1 MPRRYLRPGC
11 PSDELRDDFRLI
23 REQLGVEVGFPAEVD
38 EQAAAIASRAGRRGP
53 TPLLRTAT
61 RRDMTDV
68 EFVTVDPAGSLDLD
82 QAMHL
87 SEHGAGFRVRY
98 AIADVGAFVE
108 RGSAVEAEAWKRGV
122 TVYCPDAR
130 APLYPT
136 VISEGAASLL
146 EGQVRPAIVFVI
158 DIDGEGRRVGAAV
171 ERAVV
176 RSRAQLAY
184 GDAVIPHLETIG
196 RLRQRQARVRGSVR
210 LDAPAQQVVPDE
222 SSPTGYVLEFE
233 PRLPVEDWNAEISLL
248 AGMTAAE
255 LMIERRLGLLRTMGG
270 ADDYRVEQLRR
281 SARAL
286 GVAWPADEDFDDF
299 VSGLDPAHPR
309 QAVLLQEAR
318 GVMGHAGYAFFDG
331 EPDATMTHAGI
342 AAHYAHTTAPLR
354 RLQDR
359 YVLEHLVGDGDRSA
373 LQALPPVMEDAG
385 RRAASVERAVID
397 AAEIRMLEHRVGDA
411 FSAVPLDHDRR
422 GTVIQLVDPPVKAR
436 LHDTPEPE
444 LGEPVRVRLTRAD
457 PRSRSLEFHLAHDSS
472 AGS

>member
-1 MPRRYLRPGC
+1 VPRRYLRPGC

-38 EQAAAIASRAGRRGP
+38 EQAAEQRGLTPLFRTAGRRD
-53 TPLLRTAT
+53 L
-61 RRDMTDV
+61 TDV
-68 EFVTVDPAGSLDLD
+68 EFVTVDPPGSLDLD

-122 TVYCPDAR
+122 TVYCPDVR

-136 VISEGAASLL
+136 AISEGAASLL

-184 GDAVIPHLETIG
+184 GDADIPHLETIG
-196 RLRQRQARVRGSVR
+196 RLRQRLARERGSVR
-210 LDAPAQQVVPDE
+210 LDAPAQQVVPDG
-222 SSPTGYVLEFE
+222 SSPTGFVLEFE

-248 AGMTAAE
+248 AGMTAAQ

-270 ADDYRVEQLRR
+270 ADAYRVEQLRR
-281 SARAL
+281 SAQAL
-286 GVAWPADEDFDDF
+286 GVAWPADEHFDDF
-299 VSGLDPAHPR
+299 VSRLDPARPR

-318 GVMGHAGYAFFDG
+318 GVMGHAGYAFFEG
-331 EPDATMTHAGI
+331 EPDAGMTHAGI

-373 LQALPPVMEDAG
+373 LAALPPVMEDAG
-385 RRAASVERAVID
+385 RRAAAVERAVID
-397 AAEIRMLEHRVGDA
+397 AAEIRMLEHRVGED

-444 LGEPVRVRLTRAD
+444 LGEPVRVRLARAD
-457 PRSRSLEFHLAHDSS
+457 ARSRSLEFHLAQGSS
-472 AGS
+472 AGG